1 MPGEILKE
9 EFMDP
14 LGLNVNQ
21 LAHSLR
27 VSATR
32 ISEIV
37 RGQRTLSPDTALRL
51 SRYFGTTPK
60 FWLNLQCA
68 YDLQIAEDDLQARI
82 VREVQPRDEQSCH
95 SDPQPA

>member
-1 MPGEILKE
+1 MATAPKPRLSPIMPGEILKE

-60 FWLNLQCA
+60 FWLNLRC
-68 YDLQIAEDDLQARI
+68 R
-82 VREVQPRDEQSCH
+82 
-95 SDPQPA
+95 PQPA